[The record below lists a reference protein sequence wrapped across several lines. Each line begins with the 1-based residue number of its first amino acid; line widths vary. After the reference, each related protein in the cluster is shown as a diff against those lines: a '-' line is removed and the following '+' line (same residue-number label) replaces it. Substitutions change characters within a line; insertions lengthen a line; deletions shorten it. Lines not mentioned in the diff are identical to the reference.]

1 MSSIRFTSLL
11 LAAAIQADAMP
22 LLKREMTTGA
32 KAGMGVGIAV
42 AAIVLVIVIVFLV
55 IHLRR
60 RSHIKQINK
69 ERAILAGE
77 KNADGSDKP
86 DKFAAPSEPQAPA
99 GAIPRRQKSI
109 KDRMMGPLYRG
120 SMIDMMPVPKKAR
133 LPGDNPNRQ
142 STMTVG
148 DGDSFLNKPWAS
160 KDGESSPRPSFS
172 NTSTSSHIK
181 KTKSASAIIINSWE
195 AKERL
200 GAGKEYTVKY
210 WSMASAQYGSSTRSS
225 KAIDE

>member
-1 MSSIRFTSLL
+1 MSSIRLTSLL
-11 LAAAIQADAMP
+11 LAAALQANAMP
-22 LLKREMTTGA
+22 LLRREMTTGA

-42 AAIVLVIVIVFLV
+42 AAIVLVIVVVILV

-86 DKFAAPSEPQAPA
+86 DKFAAIPEPQPQASA
-99 GAIPRRQKSI
+99 LPRRQKSI

-120 SMIDMMPVPKKAR
+120 SMIDMMPVAPKKAR
-133 LPGDNPNRQ
+133 TPGDNPNRQ

-172 NTSTSSHIK
+172 SK
-181 KTKSASAIIINSWE
+181 RA
-195 AKERL
+195 
-200 GAGKEYTVKY
+200 
-210 WSMASAQYGSSTRSS
+210 TRMMMMM
-225 KAIDE
+225 